1 MRGTFRRRGAMVAAV
16 AALSVGGLLV
26 GTAGSASATA
36 SITLN
41 TSSWAGVYRNHSV
54 ASGKV
59 GVPDLAPGDSVIAV
73 CWDRGDNLGIGNVWY
88 RVIGERYAGN
98 GVELFIAGWTYGGF
112 VDGNGAF
119 HTGAVPIC

>member
-1 MRGTFRRRGAMVAAV
+1 MRGTFRRRGALVAAV
-16 AALSVGGLLV
+16 AALSAGGLLV
-26 GTAGSASATA
+26 GTVGSASATA
-36 SITLN
+36 SIPLST
-41 TSSWAGVYRNHSV
+41 TFSVGVYRHHSV

-88 RVIGERYAGN
+88 RVIGERYSGN
-98 GVELFIAGWTYGGF
+98 GVELFIAGWTYGGH
-112 VDGNGAF
+112 VDGNVAF